1 MTPLSLWIPFE
12 VPDLE
17 AAVDFWERRLGL
29 RRVEEWNDD
38 SENAVVLEAAPG
50 SLLEFVC
57 NADGRTGIPAGLTIA
72 LELPT
77 WANVDAE
84 YQRLV
89 APATVAAGRS
99 STSDPSA
106 PSASSA
112 TSGASASTGAL
123 AAGPPR
129 VYPRG
134 YYAFRL
140 TDPHGIQVLIWS
152 EAPSAGQRATMPAS
166 PADGSAR

>member
-12 VPDLE
+12 VRDLE
-17 AAVDFWERRLGL
+17 VAIDFWERRLGL
-29 RRVEEWNDD
+29 RRVEEWHDD

-50 SLLEFVC
+50 SLLEFVS
-57 NADGRTGIPAGLTIA
+57 NTDGRTNVPTGLTIA

-77 WANVDAE
+77 WTDVDAE

-89 APATVAAGRS
+89 APATATAPRSPTSDLSPQSLSASAAGAS
-99 STSDPSA
+99 VATQA
-106 PSASSA
+106 P
-112 TSGASASTGAL
+112 GAR
-123 AAGPPR
+123 PPT

-140 TDPHGIQVLIWS
+140 PDPHGVDVLIWS
-152 EAPSAGQRATMPAS
+152 EAPSTTQSATNPTGS
-166 PADGSAR
+166 PDGRPQ

>member
-1 MTPLSLWIPFE
+1 MTPLSLWLPFE
-12 VPDLE
+12 VPSL
-17 AAVDFWERRLGL
+17 ATALDFWERRLGL
-29 RRVEEWNDD
+29 RRVEEWSDD
-38 SENAVVLEAAPG
+38 AENAVVLEAAPG

-57 NADGRTGIPAGLTIA
+57 NADGRTGMPAGLTIA

-77 WANVDAE
+77 WADVDAE
-84 YQRLV
+84 YQRLL

-99 STSDPSA
+99 STSDMYA
-106 PSASSA
+106 PSATAAASG
-112 TSGASASTGAL
+112 TSVSTPAQ
-123 AAGPPR
+123 PPT

-152 EAPSAGQRATMPAS
+152 EAPSTREAATNPAGS
-166 PADGSAR
+166 ADGSVQ